1 MDLRLNSQASLMEL
15 TQCITVDYRVK
26 QQRVA
31 LRCYHGYMLS
41 EWPVTCRLRLPAK
54 AQAIGKN
61 AEAFICSVF
70 NVT

>member
-15 TQCITVDYRVK
+15 TQCITVDYRVE

-31 LRCYHGYMLS
+31 LRCYMVSG
-41 EWPVTCRLRLPAK
+41 WPVTCGLRLPAK